1 MSAEAPA
8 LIHRF
13 QVGHRFCTITLPTP
27 KLGSV
32 CSGSVEWESDLP
44 VGLNRAER
52 RQYQKGRD
60 KALAELGRRF
70 DYSVATTE
78 EI

>member
-8 LIHRF
+8 LVHTFR
-13 QVGHRFCTITLPTP
+13 VGHRVCTITLPTP

-32 CSGSVEWESDLP
+32 CSGSVEWEPDLP
-44 VGLNRAER
+44 DGLNGAEQH
-52 RQYQKGRD
+52 QYRKGRD
-60 KALAELGRRF
+60 KAFAELGRRF
-70 DYSVATTE
+70 DYSVATTM

>member
-8 LIHRF
+8 LVHTF
-13 QVGHRFCTITLPTP
+13 EVGHRVCTITLPTP

-32 CSGSVEWESDLP
+32 CSGSVEWEPDLP
-44 VGLNRAER
+44 TGLNRAER
-52 RQYQKGRD
+52 RQYKKGRD
-60 KALAELGRRF
+60 RAFAELGRRF
-70 DYSVATTE
+70 DGSVATTM

>member
-8 LIHRF
+8 LVHTF
-13 QVGHRFCTITLPTP
+13 PVGHRFCTITLPTP
-27 KLGSV
+27 KVGSV
-32 CSGSVEWESDLP
+32 CSGSVEWEPDLP

-52 RQYQKGRD
+52 RQYQKGRN

-70 DYSVATTE
+70 EGKSVTVE
-78 EI
+78 F